1 LNKSRPLVGLPT
13 LTWLR
18 AFEAAARTSSFSAAA
33 LELRLTPGAI
43 SYQIRAL
50 EAHLGFALFE
60 RLPRGVKLT
69 PMGVAYL
76 PPVSRDELFG
86 DGRGVAAALDLG
98 AQIDLFRHARL
109 IVAAHGGALANML
122 FCPPGAAVLEL
133 SPACEFRA
141 HFCQLAGKL
150 DLMHAVLP
158 CQTVAND
165 FQTAMQVPAPRLVVT
180 LDVLQTRLALMDAA
194 A

>member
-1 LNKSRPLVGLPT
+1 VFLVPQAPREFSNRAAVEQIVARAGLEIVD
-13 LTWLR
+13 L
-18 AFEAAARTSSFSAAA
+18 
-33 LELRLTPGAI
+33 
-43 SYQIRAL
+43 
-50 EAHLGFALFE
+50 
-60 RLPRGVKLT
+60 V
-69 PMGVAYL
+69 
-76 PPVSRDELFG
+76 
-86 DGRGVAAALDLG
+86 ALDLG